1 MYFSDRR
8 GRKIYY
14 ESHGSGKDDF
24 PLVLLHHGFGSLVM
38 WERIC
43 ALLVAAGRRVVIYDR
58 PGHGRSEMGDDFD
71 EYCRRD
77 DFRSENVA
85 VLEGLAELLGLE
97 SFHLV
102 GQCEGGV
109 TAVDYAAV
117 FPGRV
122 RTLMTSSTLCC
133 SRELMADFNRERFPA
148 TLEELESE
156 MREKMIR
163 WHGSDQ
169 ATAFYDRLWSHG
181 GAYGQGYFDLREKLR
196 QVTCPALVLYP
207 DRSSLFEVE
216 QGVEFY
222 RHLPAGELAVLPKC
236 GHNTYEQQPEEYVR
250 QLLRFIVRHS
260 G

>member
-1 MYFSDRR
+1 MYFNDRR

-14 ESHGSGKDDF
+14 ESHGDGEGKT
-24 PLVLLHHGFGSLVM
+24 PLVLLHHGFASLVM

-43 ALLVAAGRRVVIYDR
+43 SMLVAAGRRVVIYDR
-58 PGHGRSEMGDDFD
+58 PGHGRSDIGDDFD
-71 EYCRRD
+71 AFCRRD
-77 DFRSENVA
+77 DFRSENVS
-85 VLEGLAELLGLE
+85 VLEELADLLGLDR
-97 SFHLV
+97 FHLV

-109 TAVDYAAV
+109 VAIDFAVR
-117 FPGRV
+117 FPDRV
-122 RTLMTSSTLCC
+122 ETVATSSTLCC
-133 SRELMADFNRERFPA
+133 SRMPMAEFNREHFPA
-148 TLEELESE
+148 SLEELEPE

-163 WHGSDQ
+163 WHGPER
-169 ATAFYDRLWSHG
+169 AVAFYDRLWKYG
-181 GAYGQGYFDLREKLR
+181 GSYGLGDFDLREKLG
-196 QVTCPALVLYP
+196 QVARPALVLYP

-250 QLLRFIVRHS
+250 QLLRFFERHR